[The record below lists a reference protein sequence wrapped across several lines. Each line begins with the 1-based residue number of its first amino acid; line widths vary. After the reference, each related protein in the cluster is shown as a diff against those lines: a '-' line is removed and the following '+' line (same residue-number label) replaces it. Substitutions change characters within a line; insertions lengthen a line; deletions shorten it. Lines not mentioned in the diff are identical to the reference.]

1 MTPMPRFLAA
11 LALLAGTSAHAL
23 PPVTPDGPSG
33 PPVCTDAAI
42 VKLTSSASEVVFPNP
57 RTVTWSLSAPV
68 GCKGLSLELDGAVVP
83 ANGTRTDRPPRS
95 EQSTLKLMWTGLGQR
110 ALLRTARVNVTVRYP
125 TRMTIDATTQRPVQ
139 ALLGVLDASN
149 VNPAQVIG
157 LCNVDLDLTGQA
169 NLMLT
174 DNRSL
179 IAAPGCERGP
189 RSLGPR
195 IFVTD
200 RRGPGKSLFLIRSD
214 KVKIAGFRLEGPT
227 AGIGDDDDHNVES
240 AIRIWPFGSATSA
253 PITSIVVSNME
264 ISKWSGIGI
273 EVGDA
278 GDGPLPGRLTHQTV
292 GAVRISGNHVHHNRH
307 RGKQGYGVLVTG
319 GGYALIEHNVF
330 EQNRHAIAGGSWD
343 GRGDFSGY
351 TVRENLV
358 LPGGGLHCGLLN
370 ICWQTHQIDMHGD
383 RGHFD
388 SDWCCG
394 RAGETLIIERNTV
407 LYTGGWRT
415 VMVNGRPQQVWSDG
429 LAIKVRGNPT
439 DKAVVAG
446 NVFRHASRDDAI
458 GQNGALGVIGDNIS
472 NPIDVRPD
480 NVFGADPMAT
490 LGSCDFAGDGKQD
503 AFMATG
509 VTWWARSATTQQWRF
524 LNAQPQKLP
533 QLMFAD
539 VNGDGR
545 CDVVLKPQAPATQ
558 PAFYSSGGTGAW
570 TMIGVN
576 AP

>member
-1 MTPMPRFLAA
+1 MTPTLRLFAA
-11 LALLAGTSAHAL
+11 LALLAGTAARAL
-23 PPVTPDGPSG
+23 PPVPPDGPTG
-33 PPVCTDAAI
+33 PPVCTDAATI
-42 VKLTSSASEVVFPNP
+42 KLSSSASEVTFPNA
-57 RTVTWSLSAPV
+57 RTLTWSLSAPV
-68 GCKGLSLELDGAVVP
+68 GCKGLSLELDSAAVP
-83 ANGTRTDRPPRS
+83 AIGSRTDRPPRT
-95 EQSTLKLMWTGLGQR
+95 EQHALRLMWTGLGQR
-110 ALLRTARVNVTVRYP
+110 ALLRTVRVTVVVRYP
-125 TRMTIDATTQRPVQ
+125 TRMSIDAGTARPVQ
-139 ALLGVLDASN
+139 ALVGALDPSN
-149 VNPAQVIG
+149 LNPMQVIE
-157 LCNVDLDLTGQA
+157 LCNVDLDLTGHA

-179 IAAPGCERGP
+179 VAAPGCERGA

-200 RRGPGKSLFLIRSD
+200 KRGPGRSLFLIRSD

-227 AGIGDDDDHNVES
+227 AGIGDDDDNNVES
-240 AIRIWPFGSATSA
+240 AIRIWPFGTVMPT

-264 ISKWSGIGI
+264 ISKWSGIGV

-278 GDGPLPGRLTHQTV
+278 GDGALPGRFSNQTV
-292 GAVRISGNHVHHNRH
+292 GAVRISGNYFHHNRH
-307 RGKQGYGVLVTG
+307 RGKEGYGVLVTG
-319 GGYALIEHNVF
+319 GGYALIERNVF
-330 EQNRHAIAGGSWD
+330 EENRHAIAGGSWD

-351 TVRENLV
+351 TARENLV
-358 LPGGGLHCGLLN
+358 LPGGGLHCGFAG

-394 RAGETLIIERNTV
+394 RAGETLMIERNTL
-407 LYTGGWRT
+407 LYTGGYRT
-415 VMVNGRPQQVWSDG
+415 VVVNGQPTQVWSDG
-429 LAIKVRGNPT
+429 LAIKVRGNPI

-446 NVFRHASRDDAI
+446 NVFRHGSRDDAI
-458 GQNGALGVIGDNIS
+458 AQNGALGIIGDNIS

-490 LGSCDFAGDGKQD
+490 LGQCDFAGDGRQD
-503 AFMATG
+503 SFMASG
-509 VTWWARSATTQQWRF
+509 VTWWARSPVTQQWRF
-524 LNAQPQKLP
+524 LNAQPQKLA

-558 PAFYSSGGTGAW
+558 PGFYSSGGMGAW
-570 TMIGVN
+570 TMIGAN